1 MIKFLFPFLAAMLL
15 AGCATPRTQT
25 PTAIYDFGLERP
37 SVASSAADASSS
49 EPRLSASLLVA
60 ATSPAWLDNAAIQYR
75 LLYHDP
81 ARSYT
86 YASSRWAAAP
96 ATLLTQRIKDR
107 IAGVNNDGVVSTGD
121 GVRADYALRL
131 ELEEFTQVFDT
142 PHQSRA
148 VIKLRASLIERNT
161 RSLVAQRSFSLAQA
175 APSAN
180 AEGAVRALTE
190 ASGKL
195 IENLIDWL
203 AEKLPA
209 EKKKASLQE
218 APP

>member
-1 MIKFLFPFLAAMLL
+1 MIKFLFPLLAAILF

-37 SVASSAADASSS
+37 SVASGAADTSSS

-60 ATSPAWLDNAAIQYR
+60 ATSPAWLDNPAIQYR

-96 ATLLTQRIKDR
+96 ATLLTQRIKGR
-107 IAGVNNDGVVSTGD
+107 IAGVSSDGVVSASD
-121 GVRADYALRL
+121 GARADYALRL
-131 ELEEFTQVFDT
+131 ELEEFTQAFDT

-148 VIKLRASLIERNT
+148 VIRLRASLLERGT
-161 RSLVAQRSFSLAQA
+161 RSLIAQRGFDIEEM
-175 APSAN
+175 APSPN
-180 AEGAVRALTE
+180 AAGAVHALTE
-190 ASGKL
+190 ASDRL
-195 IENLIDWL
+195 IGQLISWL
-203 AEKLPA
+203 ASELP
-209 EKKKASLQE
+209 EKKKAPSL
-218 APP
+218 